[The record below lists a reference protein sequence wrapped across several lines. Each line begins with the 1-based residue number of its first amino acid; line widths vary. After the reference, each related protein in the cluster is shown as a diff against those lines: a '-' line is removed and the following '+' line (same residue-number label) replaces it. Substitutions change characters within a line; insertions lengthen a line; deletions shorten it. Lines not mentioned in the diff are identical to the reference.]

1 MIKVGKNIVLRD
13 LKKNYSSFQN
23 LTLIL
28 GFYLSLI
35 VVFPISLGNSSSILT
50 NFASSILWV
59 CLLLTSLSFLNNVF
73 EDDLKD
79 GWLDQVIISNFPLEI
94 IVVLKAISHW
104 ISIILPLI
112 IMTPIILI
120 MLDISLYF
128 LFNII
133 LILIIGSI
141 TLSLLGVMTS
151 SLVLGSK
158 NTNVLSFLIVLPLCI
173 PVLIFGVSATNTVI
187 NNENTFS
194 HFYLLCTTLT
204 LVLIFSPIAS
214 AQALK
219 IASENS

>member
-1 MIKVGKNIVLRD
+1 MIKVGTNIVLRD

-120 MLDISLYF
+120 VLDISLYF

>member
-1 MIKVGKNIVLRD
+1 M
-13 LKKNYSSFQN
+13 KKNYSSFQN
-23 LTLIL
+23 VTLIL

-35 VVFPISLGNSSSILT
+35 IIFPISLGNSSSILT
-50 NFASSILWV
+50 TFASSILWV

-73 EDDLKD
+73 EEDLKD

-104 ISIILPLI
+104 ISIILPMI

-120 MLDISLYF
+120 VFDISLLF

-133 LILIIGSI
+133 LVLIIGSI

-158 NTNVLSFLIVLPLCI
+158 NTNALSFLIVLPLCI

-187 NNENTFS
+187 NYENTYS
-194 HFYLLCTTLT
+194 HFYLLCMTLT

>member
-1 MIKVGKNIVLRD
+1 MIKVGTNIVLRD

-28 GFYLSLI
+28 GFYVSLI
-35 VVFPISLGNSSSILT
+35 IIFPISLGNSSSILT
-50 NFASSILWV
+50 TFASSILWV

-73 EDDLKD
+73 EEDLKD

-104 ISIILPLI
+104 ISIILPMI

-120 MLDISLYF
+120 VLDISLHF

-133 LILIIGSI
+133 LVLIIGSI

-158 NTNVLSFLIVLPLCI
+158 NTNALSFLIVLPLCI

-187 NNENTFS
+187 NYENTYS
-194 HFYLLCTTLT
+194 HFYLLCMTLT

>member
-1 MIKVGKNIVLRD
+1 MIKVGTNIILRD

-23 LTLIL
+23 VTLIL

-35 VVFPISLGNSSSILT
+35 IIFPISLGNSSSILT
-50 NFASSILWV
+50 TFASSILWV

-73 EDDLKD
+73 EEDLKD

-104 ISIILPLI
+104 ISIILPMI
-112 IMTPIILI
+112 SMTPIILI
-120 MLDISLYF
+120 VLDISLYF

-133 LILIIGSI
+133 LVLIIGSI

-158 NTNVLSFLIVLPLCI
+158 NTNALSFLIVLPLCI

-187 NNENTFS
+187 NYENTYS
-194 HFYLLCTTLT
+194 HFYLLCMTLT

>member
-1 MIKVGKNIVLRD
+1 MIKVGTNIVLRD

-28 GFYLSLI
+28 GFYVSLI
-35 VVFPISLGNSSSILT
+35 IIFPISLGNSSSILT
-50 NFASSILWV
+50 TFASSILWV

-73 EDDLKD
+73 EEDLKD

-104 ISIILPLI
+104 ISIILPMI
-112 IMTPIILI
+112 SMTPIILI
-120 MLDISLYF
+120 VLDISLHF

-133 LILIIGSI
+133 LVLIIGSI

-158 NTNVLSFLIVLPLCI
+158 NTNALSFLIVLPLCI

-187 NNENTFS
+187 NYENTYS
-194 HFYLLCTTLT
+194 HFYLLCMTLT

>member
-1 MIKVGKNIVLRD
+1 MIKVGTNIVLRD

-28 GFYLSLI
+28 GFYVSLI
-35 VVFPISLGNSSSILT
+35 IIFPISLGNSSSILT
-50 NFASSILWV
+50 TFASSILWV

-73 EDDLKD
+73 EEDLKD

-104 ISIILPLI
+104 ISIILPMI
-112 IMTPIILI
+112 SMTPIILI
-120 MLDISLYF
+120 VLDISLYF

-133 LILIIGSI
+133 LVLIIGSI

-158 NTNVLSFLIVLPLCI
+158 NTNALSFLIVLPLCI

-187 NNENTFS
+187 NYENTYS
-194 HFYLLCTTLT
+194 HFYLLCMTLT

>member
-1 MIKVGKNIVLRD
+1 MIKVGTNIILRD

-23 LTLIL
+23 VTLIL

-35 VVFPISLGNSSSILT
+35 IIFPISLGNSSSILT
-50 NFASSILWV
+50 TFASSILWV

-73 EDDLKD
+73 EEDLKD

-104 ISIILPLI
+104 ISIILPMI

-120 MLDISLYF
+120 VLDISLHF

-133 LILIIGSI
+133 LVLIIGSI

-158 NTNVLSFLIVLPLCI
+158 NTNALSFLIVLPLCI

-187 NNENTFS
+187 NYENTYS
-194 HFYLLCTTLT
+194 HFYLLCMTLT

>member
-1 MIKVGKNIVLRD
+1 MIKVGTNIILRD

-23 LTLIL
+23 VTLIL

-35 VVFPISLGNSSSILT
+35 IIFPISLGNSSSILT
-50 NFASSILWV
+50 TFASSILWV

-73 EDDLKD
+73 EEDLND

-104 ISIILPLI
+104 ISIILPMI

-120 MLDISLYF
+120 VLDISLHF

-133 LILIIGSI
+133 LVLIIGSI

-158 NTNVLSFLIVLPLCI
+158 NTNALSFLIVLPLCI

-187 NNENTFS
+187 NYENTYS
-194 HFYLLCTTLT
+194 HFYLLCMTLT

>member
-1 MIKVGKNIVLRD
+1 MIKVGTNIVLRD

-28 GFYLSLI
+28 GFYVSLI
-35 VVFPISLGNSSSILT
+35 IIFPISLGNSSSILT
-50 NFASSILWV
+50 TFASSILWV

-73 EDDLKD
+73 EGDLKD

-104 ISIILPLI
+104 ISIILPMI

-120 MLDISLYF
+120 VLDISLYF

-133 LILIIGSI
+133 LVLIIGSI

-158 NTNVLSFLIVLPLCI
+158 NTNALSFLIVLPLCI

-187 NNENTFS
+187 NYENTYS
-194 HFYLLCTTLT
+194 HFYLLCMTLT